1 MSNFISYI
9 VDEVDDGE
17 KIRNYLKYKCNL
29 SSRFCRSAALNKNIL
44 VNGEIVKLS
53 YILKSGDKIEIN
65 LKKEENQDIE
75 PEKMDLDVIYEDSD
89 IIIINKPPN
98 LVVHPTKSHQ
108 SGTLANGVL
117 YHFRENGDSSIVR
130 LVSRLDMNTS
140 GLIIIAKNQFTHMAL
155 QRDMTE
161 GKVDKIYRAIC
172 HNKMENSEG
181 TIDLPIYASEESKP
195 RRIIDERGQ
204 RSITHYKVIEE
215 LNNATYIEL
224 KLETG
229 RTHQI
234 RVHAA
239 SIGHP
244 LLGDPVYGPKNSKIK
259 CTGQTLHARK
269 LGFIH
274 PTTKEYVEFNS
285 ELPQYFVEILGKLK

>member
-9 VDEVDDGE
+9 VDEVDNGE

-53 YILKSGDKIEIN
+53 YILKAGDKIEIN

-75 PEKMDLDVIYEDSD
+75 AEKMDLDIIYEDSD

-140 GLIIIAKNQFTHMAL
+140 GLIIIAKNQFSHMAL

-161 GKVDKIYRAIC
+161 GHVDKIYRAIC
-172 HNKMENSEG
+172 HNKMKYSEG
-181 TIDLPIYASEESKP
+181 TINLPIYASEESKP
-195 RRIIDERGQ
+195 RRIIDDRGQ

-215 LNNATYIEL
+215 LNDATYIEL

-234 RVHAA
+234 RVHLAYYEYP
-239 SIGHP
+239 IF
-244 LLGDPVYGPKNSKIK
+244 GDNLYGKEEKEFIDRQS
-259 CTGQTLHARK
+259 LHAYK
-269 LGFIH
+269 LRFNHPKTGERMEFIA
-274 PTTKEYVEFNS
+274 PIPDDMNN
-285 ELPQYFVEILGKLK
+285 LLNKLK

>member
-9 VDEVDDGE
+9 VDEVDNGE

-53 YILKSGDKIEIN
+53 YILKAGDKIEIN

-75 PEKMDLDVIYEDSD
+75 AEKMDLDIIYEDTD
-89 IIIINKPPN
+89 LIIINKPPN

-140 GLIIIAKNQFTHMAL
+140 GLIIIAKNQFSHMAL
-155 QRDMTE
+155 QRDMIE

-172 HNKMENSEG
+172 HNKMENTEG

-215 LNNATYIEL
+215 LKDATYIEL

-234 RVHAA
+234 RVHLAYHDCP
-239 SIGHP
+239 IF
-244 LLGDPVYGPKNSKIK
+244 GDNLYGKEEKEYIDRQS
-259 CTGQTLHARK
+259 LHAYK
-269 LGFIH
+269 LRFNHPKTGERMEFIA
-274 PTTKEYVEFNS
+274 PIPDDMS
-285 ELPQYFVEILGKLK
+285 KLLNNLK

>member
-9 VDEVDDGE
+9 VDEADNGD

-44 VNGEIVKLS
+44 VNGEVVKLS
-53 YILKSGDKIEIN
+53 YILKAGDKIEIN
-65 LKKEENQDIE
+65 LKKEESQDIAA
-75 PEKMDLDVIYEDSD
+75 EKMDLDIIYEDND

-140 GLIIIAKNQFTHMAL
+140 GLIIIAKNQFSHMAL
-155 QRDMTE
+155 QREMTD
-161 GKVDKIYRAIC
+161 GNVDKIYRAIC
-172 HNKMENSEG
+172 HNTMNEKEG

-195 RRIIDERGQ
+195 RRIVDERGQ
-204 RSITHYKVIEE
+204 RSITHFKVIEE
-215 LNNATYIEL
+215 LKDATYIEL

-234 RVHAA
+234 RVHLAYNGCPIF
-239 SIGHP
+239 SDNLYGKEEKEYIGRQ
-244 LLGDPVYGPKNSKIK
+244 S
-259 CTGQTLHARK
+259 LHAYK
-269 LGFIH
+269 LRFNH
-274 PTTKEYVEFNS
+274 PKTGEKMEFVAPIPEDMLS
-285 ELPQYFVEILGKLK
+285 LLEKLK